1 METVQLNLP
10 AEVIQD
16 TNIPYE
22 GVRDLQGIAVAI
34 DGINFTASIV
44 TLAAL
49 KQYAPALAGA
59 IRRWRQHQRAE
70 TMTLSVKGDGISLT
84 IELPPNVSTQ
94 QLLDPQFN
102 ISYGTRMLA
111 ELVKRYGNAREALR
125 AYGPMDVGYSYADT
139 VLAIYTR
146 N

>member
-10 AEVIQD
+10 VEIIQD

-22 GVRDLQGIAVAI
+22 GVRDLQGVAVAI

-49 KQYAPALAGA
+49 KQYAPALASA
-59 IRRWRQHQRAE
+59 IRRWRLHQDAKS
-70 TMTLSVKGDGISLT
+70 MTLTVKGKSINLT

-94 QLLDPQFN
+94 HLLKQLAPLLDKP
-102 ISYGTRMLA
+102 
-111 ELVKRYGNAREALR
+111 
-125 AYGPMDVGYSYADT
+125 
-139 VLAIYTR
+139 
-146 N
+146 